1 MYNKYI
7 IAALLGSFFFAVE
20 LVISRA
26 ILPYYSSLTFYF
38 LRCLSVFLI
47 AVIIFHPKM
56 TSIETKTKLFILIT
70 GAIWVAYRLI
80 LYYGYLAYGVIFTTI
95 LFILAPIFIFLFAK
109 IFLKEKITWRHII
122 SSLIIVACVIVAIIL
137 EI

>member
-1 MYNKYI
+1 M
-7 IAALLGSFFFAVE
+7 IAALIGSLFFAVE

-38 LRCLSVFLI
+38 LRCLSIFLI
-47 AVIIFHPKM
+47 AAIIFHPKM
-56 TSIETKTKLFILIT
+56 TSIETKIKILILIT

-80 LYYGYLAYGVIFTTI
+80 LYYGYLQYGVIFTTI
-95 LFILAPIFIFLFAK
+95 LFILAPVFIYLFAR
-109 IFLKEKITWRHII
+109 IFLKEKITWRNII
-122 SSLIIVACVIVAIIL
+122 ASAIIIACVIAAIIF